1 MTTKPIPA
9 APPAPPQPQ
18 LLLPQYPAGIEP
30 LPTPPRKPDAMLQYP
45 HASRAYLILEDHFI
59 HRPEVLVAGDGYL
72 CRYADDRSGYVVP
85 DCIVAFGVNSVA
97 IRDQRNGYV
106 ISEVGKPPEFAL
118 EVASESTGKR
128 DYTSK
133 PGIYAGF
140 GVAEYWRFD
149 RTGGQLHDAPLAG
162 DRLVDGAYTPIPLTT
177 NADGV
182 IWGRSDV
189 LGLDLC
195 WDSGR
200 LRFYD
205 PVAGEYLPDLTQWRV
220 RARAAETQS
229 ETNRARAD
237 AAEAQSE
244 TNRARADAAEAQSET
259 DRARADAAEAELRRL
274 REQFGLS

>member
-9 APPAPPQPQ
+9 APPAPPQP

-45 HASRAYLILEDHFI
+45 HASRAYLILEDYFS
-59 HRPEVLVAGDGYL
+59 HRPEVLVAGDAYL

-195 WDSGR
+195 WYSGR

-220 RARAAETQS
+220 RAR
-229 ETNRARAD
+229 

-259 DRARADAAEAELRRL
+259 DRARADAAEAQSETDRARADAAEAELRRL
-274 REQFGLS
+274 REKFGLS

>member
-1 MTTKPIPA
+1 MTTKPLPA
-9 APPAPPQPQ
+9 AAPAPPPQ

-45 HASRAYLILEDHFI
+45 HASRAYMILEDHFS

-72 CRYADDRSGYVVP
+72 CRYSDDRSGYVVP

-128 DYTSK
+128 DYTRK

-162 DRLVDGAYTPIPLTT
+162 DRLVDGAYQPIPLST

-182 IWGRSDV
+182 IWGRSAV

-205 PVAGEYLPDLTQWRV
+205 PVAGEYLPDLTESKAQRDAER
-220 RARAAETQS
+220 RARLQQQ
-229 ETNRARAD
+229 ARAD
-237 AAEAQSE
+237 AEQ
-244 TNRARADAAEAQSET
+244 
-259 DRARADAAEAELRRL
+259 ARADAAEAELRRL
-274 REQFGLS
+274 REQLGLS